1 MNEREKAMNEPRV
14 IRTPGGE
21 ELVLLTR
28 DEYED
33 LRDAAIAAT
42 RTRELAQGREELV
55 PSEDV
60 KPYLAAPTPLAFWRK
75 KRGIRQ
81 IVLANDVGVSQSFL
95 SDVER
100 GKAIGDIVLYAKL
113 AKRLDVAIE
122 DLVPSAEA
130 TD

>member
-1 MNEREKAMNEPRV
+1 MNEPRV

-28 DEYED
+28 DQYED

-42 RTRELAQGREELV
+42 KTRELAQGREELI

-60 KPYLAAPTPLAFWRK
+60 KAYLAAPTPLAFWRR

-81 IVLANDVGVSQSFL
+81 TALASDVGVSQGFL

-100 GKAIGDIVLYAKL
+100 GKAVGDVVLYAKL

-122 DLVPSAEA
+122 DLVPDADA
-130 TD
+130 AG